1 MTDPALHRQPSIAIS
16 SGTVLSVELSVE
28 LELELELGPAQ
39 LTHTAISGGPLGSNY
54 WVTLRF

>member
-16 SGTVLSVELSVE
+16 SGTVLSV
-28 LELELELGPAQ
+28 ELELELGPAQ